1 MGNFCLSEYLSYY
14 IDYVHRAQVL
24 YNEIGTCARDS
35 DGFPALA
42 EYYSVLSG
50 KSFLLPSAPSPHK
63 SDRLTEILPRIPCF

>member
-1 MGNFCLSEYLSYY
+1 MGKFFLLEYLSYY

-24 YNEIGTCARDS
+24 CNEIRTCAR

-50 KSFLLPSAPSPHK
+50 KSFLLPPAPSPHK
-63 SDRLTEILPRIPCF
+63 PDRLTEILPRIPNF